1 MTALENA
8 LPDVLN
14 AAVGELNFKNVIGK
28 LGDIM
33 VRLYHIYALLFT
45 ICVPFIYHVYN
56 HVLQYK
62 FPFSLPP
69 YYIAIIRC
77 LG

>member
-1 MTALENA
+1 MDITPIVTALENA

-33 VRLYHIYALLFT
+33 VRLFYLVA
-45 ICVPFIYHVYN
+45 P
-56 HVLQYK
+56 
-62 FPFSLPP
+62 
-69 YYIAIIRC
+69 
-77 LG
+77 